1 MLARSAMTVVF
12 APGEFI
18 SQGSP
23 ASAGLTAGDAPKS
36 QDMASY
42 PWKCHSDAVPLET
55 AEVERGKPRERETQI
70 MV

>member
-42 PWKCHSDAVPLET
+42 P
-55 AEVERGKPRERETQI
+55 
-70 MV
+70 